1 MFSWE
6 KKGLLF
12 KPEGQ
17 CGIINSYAQVPTLLV
32 KEKVV
37 RVYFS
42 YRPEKGFSLTTYL
55 DLNIDNLS
63 EVLYIHS
70 EPILGVGEPGTFDEH
85 GIMPSSVIE
94 KDGIVYL
101 YYSGWQRSASV
112 PYNNYTGLAVS
123 EDGGN
128 TFKKKFKG
136 PVLDRTPFELFSAT
150 SPLVLFIDGKWH
162 CWYSSG
168 TNWHKIND
176 KFEHTYDIKYASST
190 DGKNWLQPNQIAIKQ
205 RNEFEA
211 LTRPT
216 ILYLDNCYHMWYSYR
231 GSHEFRTSGDSYKIG
246 YATSSDL
253 INWTRKDEESGIE
266 LSEEGWDSKMMAYPS
281 VLKIKDKIIMV
292 YNGNDFGAGG
302 FGYAELK
309 GI

>member
-1 MFSWE
+1 MFNWK

-17 CGIINSYAQVPTLLV
+17 CGIINSYAQVPTVLV

-42 YRPEKGFSLTTYL
+42 YRPEKGLSLTTYL
-55 DLNIDNLS
+55 DLNIEDLS
-63 EVLYIHS
+63 EIVYIHS
-70 EPILGVGEPGTFDEH
+70 EPILKVGEPGTFDEH
-85 GIMPSSVIE
+85 GIMPSSVVE
-94 KDGIVYL
+94 RDGLIYL
-101 YYSGWQRSASV
+101 YYSGWQRSSSV
-112 PYNNYTGLAVS
+112 PYNNYTGLAIS

-128 TFKKKFKG
+128 TFRKCFKG
-136 PVLDRTPFELFSAT
+136 PVLDRTPLELFSAT

-168 TNWHKIND
+168 TNWHLIND

-211 LTRPT
+211 LTRPA
-216 ILYLDNCYHMWYSYR
+216 IVYLNNSYHMWYSCR
-231 GSHEFRTSGDSYKIG
+231 GSHGFRGNGDSYKIG
-246 YATSSDL
+246 YAVSSDL
-253 INWTRKDEESGIE
+253 MNWIRKDEEAGIG
-266 LSEEGWDSKMMAYPS
+266 LSKEGWDSKMMAYPS
-281 VLKIKDKIIMV
+281 VIKLKDKIIMI
-292 YNGNDFGAGG
+292 YNGNDFGSGG

-309 GI
+309 FI